1 MHAEDTQ
8 NGVFKQVGK
17 RPLSIVEYEALC
29 KLSFQLHD
37 GGFCHLFLIATWNL
51 MYRSQSTEIIGLDH
65 IFLENDAIGI
75 VFHKTKTQQEGLD
88 YLN

>member
-51 MYRSQSTEIIGLDH
+51 MCRSQSTETIGLDH
-65 IFLENDAIGI
+65 IFSKTTQLELYFIRQ
-75 VFHKTKTQQEGLD
+75 K
-88 YLN
+88 LNKKV